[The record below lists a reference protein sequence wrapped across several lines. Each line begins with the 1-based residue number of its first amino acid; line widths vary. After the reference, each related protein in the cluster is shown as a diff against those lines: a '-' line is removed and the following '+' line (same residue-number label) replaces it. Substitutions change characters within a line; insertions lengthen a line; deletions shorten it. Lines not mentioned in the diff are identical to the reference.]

1 MWRAILNSKTLMRSR
16 NLIQYI
22 ELIFVVG
29 ILAFVYLSNLKDVEF
44 HPDESQWIGTSDAF
58 ESYLRM
64 EFDSPVWAPSYWTL
78 TQPPLARY
86 VIGLGRYLGGYHRP
100 ELNRPWDFD
109 RGRNFN
115 ERRGAMPSDDLLW
128 WSRLPM
134 AILASGS
141 VTIVFMVLRESSGR
155 LTSYIWLGLVLI
167 NPYFT
172 LHLRRAM
179 GESCLLFFSVLTIYF
194 GMRTLQLINETNP
207 AGKRTAF
214 VWLALSG
221 LAAGLAWASKL
232 NGIAMI
238 VLNVIVAIVLGIK
251 LNNSPK
257 EKIAYSL
264 WYGLVTGIASLFI
277 FLAVNP
283 FFWEAPVERV
293 SQMFENRTQEMNQQ
307 IVNYPGSYMKVEQRI
322 RIIPTRVFENYASLQ
337 IPGIF
342 NFVLT
347 MLGVV
352 ILLCSIWIMLT
363 KRDLNPGH
371 IVLIIT
377 AFFNSMPVFLSPLD
391 WDRYYIFP
399 VLFSTIFI
407 AIAFGW
413 IIWRVVRAYKTTV
426 Q

>member
-1 MWRAILNSKTLMRSR
+1 MWRAILDSKTLMRSR
-16 NLIQYI
+16 NFIQYI
-22 ELIFVVG
+22 ELILVIG
-29 ILAFVYLSNLKDVEF
+29 ILAFVYLPNLNDVEF

-58 ESYLRM
+58 ESYLRL
-64 EFDSPVWAPSYWTL
+64 EFDSLVWAPSYWTL
-78 TQPPLARY
+78 TQPPVARY
-86 VIGLGRYLGGYHRP
+86 MIGIGRYVGGYHRP

-115 ERRGAMPSDDLLW
+115 ERRGAMPSDGLLW

-134 AILASGS
+134 AILGIASI
-141 VTIVFMVLRESSGR
+141 TILFIILRKSAGL
-155 LTSYIWLGLVLI
+155 LTSCIWLGLVII

-179 GESCLLFFSVLTIYF
+179 GEACLVFFSVLTMYMS
-194 GMRTLQLINETNP
+194 MRALQLINETTP

-214 VWLALSG
+214 IWLALSG
-221 LAAGLAWASKL
+221 LSAGLAWASKL
-232 NGIAMI
+232 NGIVMI

-251 LNNSPK
+251 INNSPK

-283 FFWEAPVERV
+283 FLWEAPVERV
-293 SQMFENRTQEMNQQ
+293 SRMFENRTEEMNQQ
-307 IVNYPGSYMKVEQRI
+307 IVNYPGSYMDVEQRI
-322 RIIPTRVFENYASLQ
+322 QIIPTRVFENYASLQ
-337 IPGIF
+337 IPGIL

-347 MLGVV
+347 MLGVA
-352 ILLCSIWIMLT
+352 ILLYSIWILLT
-363 KRDLNPGH
+363 KQDLNPGYL
-371 IVLIIT
+371 VVVMT

-407 AIAFGW
+407 AIAAGW
-413 IIWRVVRAYKTTV
+413 IIISIVRTIKKTW